1 MLCRISQNVH
11 AEYGISYCTHLSL
24 CVSIMHNVNRLAVTV
39 ESVSTYLV
47 CHLYSYEEIVALFPG
62 LQAIKDWR
70 WQKIGNEA
78 RQMGLKVSHNY
89 Y

>member
-1 MLCRISQNVH
+1 MSMQSMVLATVH
-11 AEYGISYCTHLSL
+11 TYLF

-39 ESVSTYLV
+39 ESVSMYLV
-47 CHLYSYEEIVALFPG
+47 CHLYSYEEVVALFPG
-62 LQAIKDWR
+62 LQAIEDWR
-70 WQKIGNEA
+70 WQKIGNES

>member
-1 MLCRISQNVH
+1 MPHKMLCRISQNVH
-11 AEYGISYCTHLSL
+11 AEYVLGTVHTYLF

-39 ESVSTYLV
+39 ESVSMYLV

-70 WQKIGNEA
+70 W
-78 RQMGLKVSHNY
+78 
-89 Y
+89 